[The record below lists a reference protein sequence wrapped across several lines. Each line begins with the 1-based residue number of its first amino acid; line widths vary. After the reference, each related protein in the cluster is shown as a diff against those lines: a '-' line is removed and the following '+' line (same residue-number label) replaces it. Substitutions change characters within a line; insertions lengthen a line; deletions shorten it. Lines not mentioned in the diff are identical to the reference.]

1 MSIFQRKLS
10 NNNNQWG
17 YNPTTPPPKRMMW
30 GKEVWGVAFPFPENH
45 LGEVKE
51 SKHFEVEGEGWSTG
65 NQMAAGLSPKKETLG
80 GMNQE
85 TFLFWI
91 LLILLALSSQKQ
103 SNTSQKTS
111 VSVQACRFLRGIGHP
126 ASWIDLV
133 FLKNCCHKSRCLW
146 NPSGNAGWFQIT
158 IIFRTPSFH
167 TDTPNVVS
175 WFLILYVIPVL
186 FIQIWYVYHVYT
198 RILYIFWRCG
208 LWNL

>member
-1 MSIFQRKLS
+1 
-10 NNNNQWG
+10 
-17 YNPTTPPPKRMMW
+17 MMW

-65 NQMAAGLSPKKETLG
+65 NQMAFLQSYETLG
-80 GMNQE
+80 GGWTKRLLEE

-103 SNTSQKTS
+103 SKTSQKTS

-146 NPSGNAGWFQIT
+146 NPSGNAGWFQIA

-186 FIQIWYVYHVYT
+186 FIQIWYVYHVIYIYIIIYT

>member
-1 MSIFQRKLS
+1 
-10 NNNNQWG
+10 
-17 YNPTTPPPKRMMW
+17 MMW

-65 NQMAAGLSPKKETLG
+65 NQMAFLQSYETLVG
-80 GMNQE
+80 GWTIRLLEE

-103 SNTSQKTS
+103 SKTSQKTS

-146 NPSGNAGWFQIT
+146 NPSGNAGWFQIA

-186 FIQIWYVYHVYT
+186 FIQIWYVYHVIYIIIYT